1 MFLFLLL
8 NFILRFVLKDAIHHP
23 PLNHL
28 SSTFFT
34 AIFGIDHYIFRL
46 SYFIPFIIFLFILYK
61 LITQKI
67 KNYTSIIFSLSIA
80 TFPFLLLSS
89 VNPDHSFWGSL
100 IFIYVLVYLITK
112 DELNYKFILL
122 IISVGI
128 LFRVSVFSAYALIGA
143 CYIHDIYKKKF
154 TLIEKT
160 KSLILKDKV
169 FIFFLLSL
177 PLLII
182 SFIGTPAF
190 EGVEQGNALHNF
202 LNA

>member
-1 MFLFLLL
+1 M
-8 NFILRFVLKDAIHHP
+8 
-23 PLNHL
+23 
-28 SSTFFT
+28 
-34 AIFGIDHYIFRL
+34 
-46 SYFIPFIIFLFILYK
+46 
-61 LITQKI
+61 
-67 KNYTSIIFSLSIA
+67 
-80 TFPFLLLSS
+80 
-89 VNPDHSFWGSL
+89 
-100 IFIYVLVYLITK
+100 
-112 DELNYKFILL
+112 NYKFILL

-143 CYIHDIYKKKF
+143 CYIHDVYKKKF

-202 LNA
+202 LNALNSKIIFSSFLKQIPSWYLFSYCLFFYKSKTRRLFFHI